1 VRRTPTLRST
11 ILCSALAVTG
21 MQLASAQSATMTV
34 PKSVQAGEAFTVASV
49 GSGNATLYIVGP
61 AQVLKRDIKLG
72 EPADFPAGSLY
83 NAGRYVALLEVG
95 TASAQ
100 ADTFEV
106 VPAKE
111 VANVSFLAR
120 PSRLPVGIHSAITG
134 AVYIFDKYFNLIAAP
149 QPVSFELA
157 HPGGAVEKRVV
168 ETQNGAAWTG
178 MDSTGQQGA
187 DKFTARVANVSSSRI
202 VEQVPGDPCGLK
214 MSAKQS
220 GQQLA
225 LSTDPVRDCNGN
237 AVPDGTIVTFTET
250 YHGAQSTVDVPLK
263 RGIAQVDMPIH
274 SGATISVAS
283 GVVMGNQIGWGK

>member
-1 VRRTPTLRST
+1 MTLRST
-11 ILCSALAVTG
+11 ILLNSLAIAA
-21 MQLASAQSATMTV
+21 MQLAVAQTATMTV

-49 GSGNATLYIVGP
+49 GSGNATLFIIGP
-61 AQVLKRDIKLG
+61 AQVVKRDIKLG
-72 EPADFPAGSLY
+72 EAADFPAGSLY

-95 TASAQ
+95 STPAQ
-100 ADTFEV
+100 TDTFDV
-106 VPAKE
+106 VPARD

-120 PSRLPVGIHSAITG
+120 PSRLPVGIHDAITG
-134 AVYIFDKYFNLIAAP
+134 AVYIFDKYHNLIATP
-149 QPVSFELA
+149 DQVSFELA

-168 ETQNGAAWTG
+168 ETRDGAAWTE

-187 DKFTARVANVSSSRI
+187 DKFTARVGGISSARI

-237 AVPDGTIVTFTET
+237 AIPDGTIVTFTET
-250 YHGAQSTVDVPLK
+250 YHGAQSTVDVPIK